1 MRFLNQRRRVL
12 SPEETAANAARK
24 QAREN
29 ASMACQCCGRRI
41 LAKRGLIAHHGYTR
55 PGQGWQTASCMGAGY
70 VPFAFGRDRLWP
82 LRTKPWPS
90 PSLSLTTASPGS
102 MVVPARPRLWM
113 SPARTSKLS
122 GPSMHFR
129 SVLFRHMTSMVS
141 RTGRYMA

>member
-70 VPFAFGRDRLWP
+70 VPFAFGRDRLGDMIGFIEKHLKTLKGVLVATQNETVAIP
-82 LRTKPWPS
+82 FTFTDYSQPRVYGCHPRELRNY
-90 PSLSLTTASPGS
+90 PGRACTF
-102 MVVPARPRLWM
+102 VPYCF
-113 SPARTSKLS
+113 
-122 GPSMHFR
+122 GI
-129 SVLFRHMTSMVS
+129 
-141 RTGRYMA
+141 